1 MIQYARAA
9 AARATTAL
17 SSPPPERRAAAL
29 AAALAAPP
37 SPPPHSPRR
46 PRRPR
51 RRPRREPRSM
61 STDSARNWQAIPI
74 DPLLHIWSQVLRN
87 CEDAGDGAY
96 GGCID
101 HKVLCRHLPPT
112 AFPSP
117 VALMS
122 SCQSSRSPRSFLSSV
137 RFWTGAAAASM
148 EMVVRQR
155 VGVGWM

>member
-1 MIQYARAA
+1 
-9 AARATTAL
+9 
-17 SSPPPERRAAAL
+17 
-29 AAALAAPP
+29 
-37 SPPPHSPRR
+37 
-46 PRRPR
+46 
-51 RRPRREPRSM
+51 M